1 MVFTLHAFLN
11 TDNEQIYVKKKNRQF
26 LYHYIGIRLQ
36 PQAVLKS

>member
-11 TDNEQIYVKKKNRQF
+11 TDNEQIYVKKNRQF